1 MQLHQEELMG
11 SEGEMESWTESRGG
25 RGTGGEGGV
34 ILKGDWV
41 DGVSV
46 IGKALG

>member
-1 MQLHQEELMG
+1 MVA
-11 SEGEMESWTESRGG
+11 GEESWTESRGG